1 MVQLLNYYM
10 EEEIMGMETLVSS
23 IVIALVGAVLV
34 YLFMDDENK
43 KLIFK
48 KKVKASDDKGED
60 NLLKVLKRFASV
72 KNFDVLPKTTLKIE
86 DTQFTFDAILVG
98 FFGTIGI
105 SSVNLS
111 GEIYGETNSD
121 QWAQVLEGKRAE
133 FANPLKEMNGSVRFF
148 KEIYKEEK
156 VKCGSVDSL
165 VVFTSKKAQ
174 LYAGKKSP
182 AISIDKLYSKLDVEK
197 YLTDN
202 GGDMEAMKA
211 AIAKYTVK

>member
-1 MVQLLNYYM
+1 
-10 EEEIMGMETLVSS
+10 MGMETLVSS

-165 VVFTSKKAQ
+165 VVFTSKKVQ